1 MPSTL
6 SVPFHGP
13 WSAVNRRR
21 VFVRVAVA
29 ILTIYAALSVLFVL
43 VTLAP
48 NTDLA
53 GKLGNAAYAGAN
65 VTELRQ
71 MAESYRA
78 ARGLDRPIYVRYVGW
93 LVDMTTLH
101 WGASFTLGAPVV
113 DLVADRLERTL
124 AYALPGLGLSIALSV
139 VSGLYVANRRGSLGD
154 TLLRLGGYFVF
165 GLPNFWI
172 AALLLAVTTAASLDH
187 ALPPIV
193 YQRVLPALLLGTMLF
208 AGQLSYVRSGVLE
221 QTGRDYLQFLR
232 AKGLS
237 KRAVSWRLLR
247 NVAAPLVTVF
257 FADLLD
263 VFVVAIYVIEFVFQ
277 IPGIG
282 SLTWTA
288 VRNRDMPLLL
298 GTAIVIV
305 VAGVLANLVQDLTY
319 GSLDPR
325 TERGES

>member
-1 MPSTL
+1 MNT
-6 SVPFHGP
+6 
-13 WSAVNRRR
+13 RR
-21 VFVRVAVA
+21 VVFRVAVA
-29 ILTIYAALSVLFVL
+29 VLTIYAALSVLFVL

-48 NTDLA
+48 NTDLS

-65 VTELRQ
+65 VTQLQ
-71 MAESYRA
+71 QIAESYRA
-78 ARGLDRPIYVRYVGW
+78 ARGLDRPIYVRWIGW

-101 WGASFTLGAPVV
+101 WGASFTLGAPVI
-113 DLVADRLERTL
+113 DLVVDRLERTL
-124 AYALPGLGLSIALSV
+124 AYALPGLALSIGLSL
-139 VSGLYVANRRGSLGD
+139 VSGLYVANRSGSVGD
-154 TLLRLGGYFVF
+154 KLLRLGGYFVF

-172 AALLLAVTTAASLDH
+172 ASLFLAVTSAASLQH
-187 ALPPIV
+187 VMPPIV

-208 AGQLSYVRSGVLE
+208 AGQLSYVRSGILE
-221 QTGRDYLQFLR
+221 QTGRDYLRFLR

-257 FADLLD
+257 LADLLD
-263 VFVVAIYVIEFVFQ
+263 VFVVAVYVIEFVFQ

-282 SLTWTA
+282 NLTWTA

-305 VAGVLANLVQDLTY
+305 VAGVVSNLVQDLTY